1 MGGGRRM
8 RDSWRASP
16 AGLPSPADLFVG
28 RDGELAA
35 LSRMLAHAQTRLITL
50 TGPPGIGKT
59 RLAVACASAHAERS
73 GCAPVFVDLAPIR
86 DPALVVVE
94 LAQAVGVEPRRGMD
108 LTGQLAAALGREER
122 LVVLDNCEHLL
133 TAAPDVGQVLAAC
146 PRLRVLATSRERLR
160 LSAEQ
165 EFPVPPLAM
174 PAPTDVADLSFLAAN
189 PSVALLLDRARRT
202 NPSFDLT
209 SANALLVASACVR
222 LEGLPLAIELAAA
235 RLKVLTPG
243 ELVFR
248 LASRMEVL
256 ASSTRDVPARQRALR
271 TAIAWSYDLLD
282 SGERA
287 LFRRLSVFAGG
298 WTLAD
303 AGSVCTVNGD
313 DVLSIVESLLDKSL
327 IRRLP
332 GDAEAAEFSMLE
344 SLREY
349 SAEQLA
355 SHAETEETQ
364 ARHAGHY
371 TSLAAQLEASIG
383 LPEERAW
390 VLRAGRHHAD
400 LRAALDYCLGA
411 GRDDWALWL
420 AAALGWYHYTR
431 GDLGHGQAL
440 VDAVLPLTADRY
452 NAADMS
458 DDATA
463 AGQAGVLIVAGILA
477 WATGETG
484 RAQDLL
490 VSALERSEGR
500 RDARRAAIAC
510 AFLGHAARA
519 GGEWDTS
526 ADWHRRAEA
535 GFRQGGNTQGVA
547 WARHDLGLL
556 ARDHGDLRSAV
567 ELLRAS
573 LRDFR
578 ELDYAWAVAWSAWG
592 LGTTLSAQGRLEEAC
607 PLLAE
612 ALQIYKEASDTRGV
626 AQCLEA
632 LAYVASERAH
642 YESAARLIGAAAALR
657 LRAAARQPDT
667 EQARTS
673 AVELVIAR
681 ALGPQA
687 ADTLMHAGRTMPAQ
701 EAADLAVAVASGAA
715 PGDQDYTQPVSLT
728 PRERQVAALVA
739 SGRTNRQ
746 IGRVLGISEKTAEV
760 HLHHVMSKLDARSR
774 AEVAAWAVTHHLSAP
789 ARLPPGQTAPSR
801 MNPSSGQEPGPRGYP
816 VISPIAPSWPRW
828 PRWCPGRGSNPPG
841 YQGLLSRRP
850 PRRWS
855 RIPGGRRA

>member
-1 MGGGRRM
+1 M
-8 RDSWRASP
+8 RHTGRASHS
-16 AGLPSPADLFVG
+16 GLPSPADLFVG
-28 RDGELAA
+28 RDGELEAV
-35 LSRMLAHAQTRLITL
+35 SRMLAHPQTRLVTL

-59 RLAVACASAHAERS
+59 RLAVACASAHAKPG
-73 GCAPVFVDLAPIR
+73 GCAAVFIDLAPVR
-86 DPALVVVE
+86 DPALVMVE
-94 LAQAVGVEPRRGMD
+94 LAQVMGVEPRGGTD
-108 LTGQLAAALGREER
+108 LTGQLAAALGHQEQ

-133 TAAPDVGQVLAAC
+133 AAAPDVGRVLAAC

-174 PAPTDVADLSFLAAN
+174 PAPADVADLSCLAAN

-209 SANALLVASACVR
+209 AANALLLASACVR

-248 LASRMEVL
+248 LSSKMEVL
-256 ASSTRDVPARQRALR
+256 AGSTRDVPVRQRALR
-271 TAIAWSYDLLD
+271 SAISWSYDLLD

-287 LFRRLSVFAGG
+287 LFRRLSVFAGS

-303 AGSVCTVNGD
+303 ASSVCVPDED
-313 DVLSIVESLLDKSL
+313 DALAMVESLLDKSL
-327 IRRLP
+327 VRRLP
-332 GDAEAAEFSMLE
+332 GDEQTAEFAMLE

-349 SAEQLA
+349 AAEQLA
-355 SHAETEETQ
+355 SHAETEETR

-371 TSLAAQLEASIG
+371 AGLAAQFEASIG
-383 LPEERAW
+383 LPEERTW

-431 GDLGHGQAL
+431 GDLGAGQAA
-440 VDAVLPLTADRY
+440 VDAVLPLTADGY
-452 NAADMS
+452 EPAAMS
-458 DDATA
+458 DDTTA
-463 AGQAGVLIVAGILA
+463 GGRAGVLIVAGALA
-477 WATGETG
+477 WATGEMDH
-484 RAQDLL
+484 AQGLL
-490 VSALERSEGR
+490 RSALERSEGQG
-500 RDARRAAIAC
+500 DTRRAAIAC
-510 AFLGHAARA
+510 AFLGHVARG
-519 GGEWDTS
+519 GGEWDAS

-535 GFRQGGNTQGVA
+535 GFREGGHANGVA

-556 ARDHGDLRSAV
+556 ARDHGDLGSAA

-578 ELDYAWAVAWSAWG
+578 ELDHPWALAWSAWG

-612 ALQIYKEASDTRGV
+612 ALRIYTDVNDFRGV

-642 YESAARLIGAAAALR
+642 YETAARLIGAAAALR
-657 LRAAARQPDT
+657 ERVAARQLDT

-673 AVELVIAR
+673 SVKRVLAR
-681 ALGPQA
+681 ALGLQD
-687 ADTLMHAGRTMPAQ
+687 ADTLVHAGRTMPVQQAV
-701 EAADLAVAVASGAA
+701 DLAVAVALGAA
-715 PGDQDYTQPVSLT
+715 PGDPDRSDQVPLT

-789 ARLPPGQTAPSR
+789 A
-801 MNPSSGQEPGPRGYP
+801 
-816 VISPIAPSWPRW
+816 
-828 PRWCPGRGSNPPG
+828 
-841 YQGLLSRRP
+841 
-850 PRRWS
+850 
-855 RIPGGRRA
+855 

>member
-1 MGGGRRM
+1 
-8 RDSWRASP
+8 
-16 AGLPSPADLFVG
+16 
-28 RDGELAA
+28 
-35 LSRMLAHAQTRLITL
+35 MLAHAQTRLITL

-73 GCAPVFVDLAPIR
+73 GWAPVFVDLAPVR
-86 DPALVVVE
+86 DPALVMVE
-94 LAQAVGVEPRRGMD
+94 LAQAVGVEPRGGTD
-108 LTGQLAAALGREER
+108 LIGQLAAALGHEER

-133 TAAPDVGQVLAAC
+133 GAGPDVGRVLAAC

-174 PAPTDVADLSFLAAN
+174 PAPADVADLSCLAAN

-209 SANALLVASACVR
+209 AANALLLARACVR

-248 LASRMEVL
+248 LSSRMAVL
-256 ASSTRDVPARQRALR
+256 AGSTRDVPARQRALR
-271 TAIAWSYDLLD
+271 SAIAWSYDLLD

-303 AGSVCTVNGD
+303 AGSVCAVNGD
-313 DVLSIVESLLDKSL
+313 ALTMVESLLDKSL

-332 GDAEAAEFSMLE
+332 GDEQTAEFSMLE

-349 SAEQLA
+349 AAEQLA
-355 SHAETEETQ
+355 SHAEAEETR

-371 TSLAAQLEASIG
+371 AGLAAQFEAALG
-383 LPEERAW
+383 LPEERTW
-390 VLRAGRHHAD
+390 WPRAGRHHAD

-411 GRDDWALWL
+411 GRDAWALSL

-431 GDLGHGQAL
+431 GDLGAGQAL
-440 VDAVLPLTADRY
+440 VDAVLPLTAGRHDP
-452 NAADMS
+452 AAMN

-463 AGQAGVLIVAGILA
+463 GGQAGVVLAAGILA
-477 WATGETG
+477 WATGDTG

-490 VSALERSEGR
+490 LSALERSEGR
-500 RDARRAAIAC
+500 GDARHVTIAC
-510 AFLGHAARA
+510 AFLGHVARA
-519 GGEWDTS
+519 GGEWDAS

-535 GFRQGGNTQGVA
+535 GFREGGNTQGVA

-556 ARDHGDLRSAV
+556 ARDHGDLGSAA
-567 ELLRAS
+567 ELLRVS

-578 ELDYAWAVAWSAWG
+578 ELDYPWAVAWSAWG
-592 LGTTLSAQGRLEEAC
+592 LGTTLTAQGRLEEAG

-612 ALQIYKEASDTRGV
+612 ALGIYTEVNDPRGV

-632 LAYVASERAH
+632 LAHVASERAH

-657 LRAAARQPDT
+657 EQVAARQPDA
-667 EQARTS
+667 EQARSS
-673 AVELVIAR
+673 AVERVLTR
-681 ALGPQA
+681 ALGPHD
-687 ADTLMHAGRTMPAQ
+687 ADTLIHAGRTMPAQ
-701 EAADLAVAVASGAA
+701 QAADLAIAVALGTA
-715 PGDQDYTQPVSLT
+715 PDDLDRSYQVPLT

-760 HLHHVMSKLDARSR
+760 HMHHVMSKLDARSR

-789 ARLPPGQTAPSR
+789 A
-801 MNPSSGQEPGPRGYP
+801 
-816 VISPIAPSWPRW
+816 
-828 PRWCPGRGSNPPG
+828 
-841 YQGLLSRRP
+841 
-850 PRRWS
+850 
-855 RIPGGRRA
+855 

>member
-1 MGGGRRM
+1 M
-8 RDSWRASP
+8 RNAVRGSHG
-16 AGLPSPADLFVG
+16 GLPSPADLFVG
-28 RDGELAA
+28 RDSELAA
-35 LSRMLAHAQTRLITL
+35 LSRMLVHAQTRLVTL

-59 RLAVACASAHAERS
+59 RLAVVCASAHAERS
-73 GCAPVFVDLAPIR
+73 GCTSVFVDLAPVR
-86 DPALVVVE
+86 DPALVIVE
-94 LAQAVGVEPRRGMD
+94 LAQAVGVEPRGGTD
-108 LTGQLAAALGREER
+108 LTGQLAATLGNEER

-133 TAAPDVGQVLAAC
+133 AAAPDVGQVLAAC

-174 PAPTDVADLSFLAAN
+174 PAPADVADLSGLAAN

-209 SANALLVASACVR
+209 SANALLLASACVR

-248 LASRMEVL
+248 LGSRMRVL
-256 ASSTRDVPARQRALR
+256 AGSTRDVPARQRALR
-271 TAIAWSYDLLD
+271 SAIAWSYDLLD
-282 SGERA
+282 PSERA
-287 LFRRLSVFAGG
+287 LFRRLSAFAGG

-303 AGSVCTVNGD
+303 ASGVCAVGGD
-313 DVLSIVESLLDKSL
+313 DALMMVESLLDKSL

-332 GDAEAAEFSMLE
+332 GDEETAEFSMLE

-349 SAEQLA
+349 AAEQLA
-355 SHAETEETQ
+355 SHAEAEETR
-364 ARHAGHY
+364 ARHADHY
-371 TSLAAQLEASIG
+371 AGLAAQFEASLG
-383 LPEERAW
+383 LPEERTW
-390 VLRAGRHHAD
+390 VLRVGRHHAD
-400 LRAALDYCLGA
+400 LRAALDYSLDA
-411 GRDDWALWL
+411 GRDAWTLWL
-420 AAALGWYHYTR
+420 ATALGWYHYTR
-431 GDLGHGQAL
+431 GDLGAGQAL
-440 VDAVLPLTADRY
+440 VDAVLPLTASQSGP
-452 NAADMS
+452 AAMS
-458 DDATA
+458 DAATA
-463 AGQAGVLIVAGILA
+463 GGQAGVLIAAGVLA

-484 RAQDLL
+484 RAQGLL
-490 VSALERSEGR
+490 LNVLERSEGR
-500 RDARRAAIAC
+500 GDTRRAAIAC
-510 AFLGHAARA
+510 AFLGHVARA
-519 GGEWDTS
+519 GGEWEAS

-535 GFRQGGNTQGVA
+535 GFREGGNTQGVA

-556 ARDHGDLRSAV
+556 ARDHGDLGRAA

-578 ELDYAWAVAWSAWG
+578 ELDYPWAVAWSAWG
-592 LGTTLSAQGRLEEAC
+592 LGTTLSAQGQLEEAC

-612 ALQIYKEASDTRGV
+612 ALRIYTDINDPRGV

-632 LAYVASERAH
+632 LAHVASERVH

-657 LRAAARQPDT
+657 MRVAARQLDA

-673 AVELVIAR
+673 SVERVLAR
-681 ALGPQA
+681 VLGPQH

-701 EAADLAVAVASGAA
+701 QAADLAMAVASGAA
-715 PGDQDYTQPVSLT
+715 PSDPDRSHQVPLT
-728 PRERQVAALVA
+728 TRERQVAALVA

-789 ARLPPGQTAPSR
+789 AR
-801 MNPSSGQEPGPRGYP
+801 
-816 VISPIAPSWPRW
+816 
-828 PRWCPGRGSNPPG
+828 
-841 YQGLLSRRP
+841 
-850 PRRWS
+850 
-855 RIPGGRRA
+855 